1 MPRIDTSPERVL
13 VFMIQF
19 VLAVWVIQFY
29 RKQHA
34 RAADPRELLTSSD
47 STFTK
52 AYVTLLTIALV
63 YFCIELYNGVTDRGG
78 LTCFFSSDYAP
89 AGPCYDPENQFYS
102 GMFGTFSLGDD
113 LLWLAGVLMLINWTA
128 YALFQE
134 SEINKIHA
142 RKRVEGMPI
151 TWGNQPTEVSA
162 TTTPEPEEEEGP
174 LQREPDTPVT
184 YEDVLAAIEA
194 QLAAALLESERLK
207 EELGETRLLVTN
219 LEEQLSQKTEEIE
232 QITASRASFN
242 EAMSLEE
249 QASGKQLNLT
259 DSVMVGD
266 SVMGGVKIGSQINND
281 PNAIAQAVI
290 SAFKQ
295 GMDERSAKKDA

>member
-1 MPRIDTSPERVL
+1 M
-13 VFMIQF
+13 
-19 VLAVWVIQFY
+19 
-29 RKQHA
+29 
-34 RAADPRELLTSSD
+34 
-47 STFTK
+47 
-52 AYVTLLTIALV
+52 
-63 YFCIELYNGVTDRGG
+63 
-78 LTCFFSSDYAP
+78 
-89 AGPCYDPENQFYS
+89 
-102 GMFGTFSLGDD
+102 
-113 LLWLAGVLMLINWTA
+113 
-128 YALFQE
+128 
-134 SEINKIHA
+134 
-142 RKRVEGMPI
+142 
-151 TWGNQPTEVSA
+151 
-162 TTTPEPEEEEGP
+162 
-174 LQREPDTPVT
+174 
-184 YEDVLAAIEA
+184 LAAIEA